1 MPSQLLLHLALPT
14 PLRQG
19 FDYLPPANCGIHL
32 DSLRPG
38 VRVRV
43 PFGRQVLVG
52 ILLAVRSHTATD
64 PGKLRAA
71 LEILDKEPV
80 LSAPVMRLCQWCA
93 DYYQHPIGEVLQ
105 VALPGRLRKAE
116 DTGTVQSWSWQH
128 TREGKGLS
136 ENALKRAPKQQQL
149 HQLLLAQGRVSRELL
164 ESHGL
169 TAAVAKTLEDKKLIE
184 RVAMDAEPPHTVL
197 THELLAQQ
205 LLAQEPQTLNAEQQA
220 ALDQLRYHH
229 FACYLLEG
237 ATGSGKTEVY
247 LQAINRVLQ
256 AGKQALV
263 LVPEIGLTPQTLR
276 RIEERFRVPVA
287 ELHSNVSEG
296 QRARSWMMA
305 ARGEARIVIGTR
317 LAAFT
322 PMPDLGLII
331 VDEEHDLSFKQ
342 QDGLRYSARDLVVV
356 RASQAQIPVILGSA
370 TPSLETLHNAIHGR
384 YEHLRITRRAGNAR
398 PPAVD
403 IINLRNQT
411 LTGGLAP
418 QTQEAIRQ
426 TLNGGHQVLVFLNR
440 RGYAPVLLC
449 HHCGWHAD
457 CNHCDTRMT
466 LHQRPRHLRCHHCD
480 TQRPVPHKCPACHA
494 PELMHQGQG
503 TEKAE
508 ELLVEQ
514 FPSINVL
521 RVDRDSMSRKN
532 AMKALTETVMQGEP
546 CILVGT
552 QMLAKG
558 HHFPKVALVVILDAD
573 QGLMSPDFRGPE
585 RMGQLIMQVS
595 GRAGRGDTPGKVL
608 IQSHKP
614 EHPLLQTLIQQ
625 GYHRYARQ
633 LLAERR
639 ATQLPPFSSM
649 VLIRAESKRAE
660 NAVEFLQLARRLAQQ
675 LMSPSPGLSYLGPIP
690 ALMEKRQGRFRYQ
703 LQITSAKRK
712 TLQNLMMRLLSELDQ
727 QALAK
732 RTRWSV
738 DVDPM
743 DMG

>member
-1 MPSQLLLHLALPT
+1 MPSQFLLHLALPT

-19 FDYLPPANCGIHL
+19 FDYLLPTGCTL
-32 DSLRPG
+32 DPESLQPG
-38 VRVRV
+38 MRVRV
-43 PFGRQVLVG
+43 PFGRQELVG
-52 ILLAVRSHTATD
+52 ILLAVRSHTTTD
-64 PGKLRAA
+64 STKLRAA
-71 LEILDKEPV
+71 LEILDGAPV
-80 LSAPVMRLCQWCA
+80 LPGPVMRLCQWCA
-93 DYYQHPIGEVLQ
+93 DYYQHPLGEVLQ

-116 DTGTVQSWSWQH
+116 DREAIQAWNWQH
-128 TREGKGLS
+128 TPEGKGLPQD
-136 ENALKRAPKQQQL
+136 ALRRAPKQQQL
-149 HQLLLAQGRVSRELL
+149 HQLLLTHGRVGREML

-169 TAAVAKTLEDKKLIE
+169 TIAVAKAMEEKKLVE
-184 RVAMDAEPPHTVL
+184 KVALDEVASPPPLL
-197 THELLAQQ
+197 THQ
-205 LLAQEPQTLNAEQQA
+205 LLAEQPQTLNAEQQT

-229 FACYLLEG
+229 FASYLLEG

-256 AGKQALV
+256 AGRQALV

-276 RIEERFRVPVA
+276 RIEARFRVPVA

-296 QRARSWMMA
+296 QRARSWAMA
-305 ARGEARIVIGTR
+305 ASGDARIVIGTR

-342 QDGLRYSARDLVVV
+342 QEGLRYSARDIAVV
-356 RASQAQIPVILGSA
+356 RASQAQIPIILGSA
-370 TPSLETLHNAIHGR
+370 TPSLETLYNAIQGR
-384 YEHLRITRRAGNAR
+384 YEHLRITRRAGDAR
-398 PPAVD
+398 PPAVEL
-403 IINLRNQT
+403 INLRDQRLSAGLAQQAQAAIEQT
-411 LTGGLAP
+411 L
-418 QTQEAIRQ
+418 QQ
-426 TLNGGHQVLVFLNR
+426 GHQVLVFLNR
-440 RGYAPVLLC
+440 RGYAPALLC

-466 LHQRPRHLRCHHCD
+466 LHQKPRHLRCHHCD
-480 TQRPVPHKCPACHA
+480 TQRPVPFKCPTCHSDQ
-494 PELMHQGQG
+494 LMPQGQG

-508 ELLVEQ
+508 ELMVEL
-514 FPSINVL
+514 FPEVPIL
-521 RVDRDSMSRKN
+521 RVDRDSMSRKH
-532 AMKALTETVMQGEP
+532 AMQALTAKVMEGEP

-595 GRAGRGDTPGKVL
+595 GRAGRGDTPGKVF

-614 EHPLLQTLIQQ
+614 EHPLLQTLIHQ

-660 NAVEFLQLARRLAQQ
+660 NAIEFLQLARRLAQQ
-675 LMSPSPGLSYLGPIP
+675 LMPPSPKLSYLGPIP
-690 ALMEKRQGRFRYQ
+690 ALMERRQGRYRYQ
-703 LQITSAKRK
+703 LQITGGVRK
-712 TLQNLMMRLLSELDQ
+712 VLQALLTQLLKELDQ
-727 QALAK
+727 HALAR